1 MIEQLVKTIS
11 QEGGMA
17 VSILLLVII
26 GIVWYVRQ
34 VDKRNME
41 ITEFRIQEVK
51 DNNEY
56 FKQQMERNQQAFN
69 NGLEQIRRESDEK
82 NKQFANALASF
93 DRTMQGLTTTNTKL
107 EAINNDLKDV
117 KHDLEVIKYKQEM
130 RANSD
135 EK

>member
-1 MIEQLVKTIS
+1 MVEQLVNTIS
-11 QEGGMA
+11 QEGGIV
-17 VSILLLVII
+17 VSVLLLVIV

-41 ITEFRIQEVK
+41 ITESRIQEVK
-51 DNNEY
+51 DSNEY
-56 FKQQMERNQQAFN
+56 FKQQMERNQKAFN

-107 EAINNDLKDV
+107 EAINDDLKDV
-117 KHDLEVIKYKQEM
+117 KHDLEVIKYKQEIKE
-130 RANSD
+130 NLD
-135 EK
+135 K

>member
-1 MIEQLVKTIS
+1 MVEQLVNTIS
-11 QEGGMA
+11 QEGGIA
-17 VSILLLVII
+17 VSILLLVIV

-41 ITEFRIQEVK
+41 LTEFRIKEVK
-51 DNNEY
+51 DSNDY
-56 FKQQMERNQQAFN
+56 FKQQMERNQKAFN
-69 NGLEQIRRESDEK
+69 NGLEQIRRESNEK

-130 RANSD
+130 KISSD
-135 EK
+135 K

>member
-1 MIEQLVKTIS
+1 MVEQLVKTIS
-11 QEGGMA
+11 QEGGIV
-17 VSILLLVII
+17 VSVLLLVIV

-51 DNNEY
+51 DSNEY

-69 NGLEQIRRESDEK
+69 NGLEQIRRESNEK

-93 DRTMQGLTTTNTKL
+93 DRTMQGLTTTNSKL
-107 EAINNDLKDV
+107 EAINDDLKDV

-135 EK
+135 K

>member
-1 MIEQLVKTIS
+1 MVEQLVNTIS
-11 QEGGMA
+11 QEGGIV

-41 ITEFRIQEVK
+41 LTEFRIKEVK
-51 DNNEY
+51 DSNDY
-56 FKQQMERNQQAFN
+56 FKQQIERNQQAFN
-69 NGLEQIRRESDEK
+69 NGLEQIRRESNEK

-117 KHDLEVIKYKQEM
+117 KHDLEVIKCKQEM
-130 RANSD
+130 KISSD
-135 EK
+135 K

>member
-1 MIEQLVKTIS
+1 MIEQLVSTIS
-11 QEGGMA
+11 QEGGIV
-17 VSILLLVII
+17 VSVLLLVIV

-51 DNNEY
+51 DSNEY
-56 FKQQMERNQQAFN
+56 FKQQMERNQEAFN

-107 EAINNDLKDV
+107 EAINDDLKDV

-130 RANSD
+130 KTNSD
-135 EK
+135 R

>member
-1 MIEQLVKTIS
+1 MVEQLVNTIS
-11 QEGGMA
+11 QEGGIA
-17 VSILLLVII
+17 ISILLLVII

-41 ITEFRIQEVK
+41 LTEFRIQEVK

-69 NGLEQIRRESDEK
+69 NGLEQIRRESNEK

-117 KHDLEVIKYKQEM
+117 KHDLEVIKCKQEM
-130 RANSD
+130 KISLD
-135 EK
+135 K

>member
-1 MIEQLVKTIS
+1 MVEQLVNTIS
-11 QEGGMA
+11 QEGGIA

-41 ITEFRIQEVK
+41 LTEFRIKEVK
-51 DNNEY
+51 DSNDY

-69 NGLEQIRRESDEK
+69 NGLEQIRRESNEK

-117 KHDLEVIKYKQEM
+117 KHDLEVIKCKQEM
-130 RANSD
+130 KISSD
-135 EK
+135 K

>member
-1 MIEQLVKTIS
+1 MVEQLVNTIS
-11 QEGGMA
+11 QEGGIV

-41 ITEFRIQEVK
+41 LTEFRIKEVK
-51 DNNEY
+51 DSNEY

-69 NGLEQIRRESDEK
+69 NGLEQIRRESNEK

-117 KHDLEVIKYKQEM
+117 KHDLEVIKCKQEM
-130 RANSD
+130 KISSD
-135 EK
+135 K

>member
-1 MIEQLVKTIS
+1 MVEQLVNAIS
-11 QEGGMA
+11 QEGGIV
-17 VSILLLVII
+17 VSVLLLVII

>member
-1 MIEQLVKTIS
+1 MVEQLVNTIS
-11 QEGGMA
+11 QEGGIA
-17 VSILLLVII
+17 VSILLLVIV

-41 ITEFRIQEVK
+41 LTEFRIQEVK

-56 FKQQMERNQQAFN
+56 FKQQIERNQQAFN
-69 NGLEQIRRESDEK
+69 NGLEQIRRESNEK

-117 KHDLEVIKYKQEM
+117 KHDLEVIKYKQEIKV
-130 RANSD
+130 NSD
-135 EK
+135 R

>member
-1 MIEQLVKTIS
+1 MVEQLVNTIS
-11 QEGGMA
+11 QEGGIV
-17 VSILLLVII
+17 VSVLLLVIV

-41 ITEFRIQEVK
+41 ITESRIQEVK
-51 DNNEY
+51 DSNEY
-56 FKQQMERNQQAFN
+56 FKQQMERNQKAFN

-107 EAINNDLKDV
+107 EAINDDLKDV
-117 KHDLEVIKYKQEM
+117 KHDLEIIKYKQEIKE
-130 RANSD
+130 NLD
-135 EK
+135 K

>member
-1 MIEQLVKTIS
+1 MVEQLVNTIS
-11 QEGGMA
+11 QEGGIA
-17 VSILLLVII
+17 ISILLLVII

-69 NGLEQIRRESDEK
+69 NGLEQIRRESNEK

-117 KHDLEVIKYKQEM
+117 KHDLEVIKCKQEM
-130 RANSD
+130 KISSD
-135 EK
+135 K

>member
-1 MIEQLVKTIS
+1 MVEQLVNAIS
-11 QEGGMA
+11 QEGGIV

-69 NGLEQIRRESDEK
+69 NGLEQIRRESNEK

-117 KHDLEVIKYKQEM
+117 KHDLEVIKCKQEM
-130 RANSD
+130 KISSD
-135 EK
+135 K

>member
-1 MIEQLVKTIS
+1 MVEQLVNTIS
-11 QEGGMA
+11 QEGGIT

-41 ITEFRIQEVK
+41 LTEFRIKEVK
-51 DNNEY
+51 DSNDY
-56 FKQQMERNQQAFN
+56 FKQQIERNQQAFN
-69 NGLEQIRRESDEK
+69 NGLEQIRRESNEK

-117 KHDLEVIKYKQEM
+117 KHDLEVIKCKQEM
-130 RANSD
+130 KISSD
-135 EK
+135 K

>member
-1 MIEQLVKTIS
+1 MVEQLVNAIS
-11 QEGGMA
+11 QEGGIV
-17 VSILLLVII
+17 VSVLLLVII

-41 ITEFRIQEVK
+41 LTEFRIKEVK
-51 DNNEY
+51 DSNEY
-56 FKQQMERNQQAFN
+56 FKQQIERNQQAFN
-69 NGLEQIRRESDEK
+69 NGLEQIRRESNEK

-117 KHDLEVIKYKQEM
+117 KHDLEVIKCKQEM
-130 RANSD
+130 KISSD
-135 EK
+135 K

>member
-1 MIEQLVKTIS
+1 MVEQLVNTIS
-11 QEGGMA
+11 QEGGIA

-26 GIVWYVRQ
+26 GIVCYVRQ

-41 ITEFRIQEVK
+41 LTEFRIKEVK
-51 DNNEY
+51 DSNDY

-69 NGLEQIRRESDEK
+69 NGLEQIRRESNEK

-130 RANSD
+130 KANSN
-135 EK
+135 K

>member
-1 MIEQLVKTIS
+1 MVEQLVNTIS
-11 QEGGMA
+11 QEGGIA
-17 VSILLLVII
+17 ISILLLVII

-41 ITEFRIQEVK
+41 LTEFRIQEVK
-51 DNNEY
+51 DSNEY

-69 NGLEQIRRESDEK
+69 NGLEQIRRESNEK

-117 KHDLEVIKYKQEM
+117 KHDLEVIKCKQEM
-130 RANSD
+130 KISLD
-135 EK
+135 K

>member
-1 MIEQLVKTIS
+1 MVEQLVNTIS
-11 QEGGMA
+11 QEGGIA

-41 ITEFRIQEVK
+41 LTEFRIKEVK
-51 DNNEY
+51 DSNDY
-56 FKQQMERNQQAFN
+56 FKQQMKRNQQAFN
-69 NGLEQIRRESDEK
+69 NGLEQIRRESNEK

-130 RANSD
+130 KISSD
-135 EK
+135 K

>member
-1 MIEQLVKTIS
+1 MVEQLVNAIS
-11 QEGGMA
+11 QEGGIV
-17 VSILLLVII
+17 VSVLLLVII

-51 DNNEY
+51 DSNEY
-56 FKQQMERNQQAFN
+56 FKQQMERNQKAFN
-69 NGLEQIRRESDEK
+69 NGLEQIRRESNEK

-117 KHDLEVIKYKQEM
+117 KHDLEVIKCKQEM
-130 RANSD
+130 KISSD
-135 EK
+135 K

>member
-1 MIEQLVKTIS
+1 MVEQLVNTIS
-11 QEGGMA
+11 QEGGIV

-41 ITEFRIQEVK
+41 LTEFRIKEVK
-51 DNNEY
+51 DSNEY
-56 FKQQMERNQQAFN
+56 FKQQIERNQQAFN

-117 KHDLEVIKYKQEM
+117 KHDLEVIKCKQEM
-130 RANSD
+130 KISSD
-135 EK
+135 K

>member
-41 ITEFRIQEVK
+41 ITEFRIHRYNIEVYHK
-51 DNNEY
+51 IGFENI
-56 FKQQMERNQQAFN
+56 
-69 NGLEQIRRESDEK
+69 L
-82 NKQFANALASF
+82 
-93 DRTMQGLTTTNTKL
+93 
-107 EAINNDLKDV
+107 
-117 KHDLEVIKYKQEM
+117 
-130 RANSD
+130 
-135 EK
+135 

>member
-1 MIEQLVKTIS
+1 MVEQLVNTIS
-11 QEGGMA
+11 QEGGIA
-17 VSILLLVII
+17 VSILLLVIV

-41 ITEFRIQEVK
+41 LTESRIKEVK
-51 DNNEY
+51 DSNEY
-56 FKQQMERNQQAFN
+56 FKQQIERNQQAFN
-69 NGLEQIRRESDEK
+69 NGLEQIRRESNEK

-117 KHDLEVIKYKQEM
+117 KHDLEVIKCKQEM
-130 RANSD
+130 KISSD
-135 EK
+135 K